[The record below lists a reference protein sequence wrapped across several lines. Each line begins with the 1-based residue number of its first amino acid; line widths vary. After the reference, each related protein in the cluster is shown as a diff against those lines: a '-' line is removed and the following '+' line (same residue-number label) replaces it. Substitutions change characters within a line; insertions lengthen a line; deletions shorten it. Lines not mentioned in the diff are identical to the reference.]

1 MSTASAPLASVPL
14 TSPPAT
20 SPNELCT
27 CSNCRADVTHV
38 DMRRGGHVLQF
49 VSCSACETRE
59 WFQDGRPVI
68 LDEVLL
74 AVGEKSLAP
83 ADMVGPAHSP
93 VMGNGTG
100 FGPASVNQERRP
112 GQAGELRHLLD
123 FDPDAPM
130 TTAHSMDGPS
140 GATPIAAPT
149 SHARSE
155 LVESLTM
162 PISLQ
167 DLASMLD
174 QGQRSAA

>member
-1 MSTASAPLASVPL
+1 M
-14 TSPPAT
+14 
-20 SPNELCT
+20 SPNELRT

-49 VSCSACETRE
+49 VSCSACETRK

-83 ADMVGPAHSP
+83 ADMVGTAHSP
-93 VMGNGTG
+93 AMGNGTG

-112 GQAGELRHLLD
+112 GQPGELRHLLD
-123 FDPDAPM
+123 VDPDAPM
-130 TTAHSMDGPS
+130 TPAHSMDGPS
-140 GATPIAAPT
+140 GTMPIDAPNSQT
-149 SHARSE
+149 RNE

-167 DLASMLD
+167 DLASVLA